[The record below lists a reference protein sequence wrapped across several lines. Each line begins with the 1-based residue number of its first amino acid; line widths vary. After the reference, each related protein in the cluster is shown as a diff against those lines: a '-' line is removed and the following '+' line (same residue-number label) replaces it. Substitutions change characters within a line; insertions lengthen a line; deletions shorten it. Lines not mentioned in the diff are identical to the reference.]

1 MADVQVYSDADS
13 LARAAAEYF
22 VTLAA
27 EAITARGRFIVALS
41 GGSTPRAIYSLLAS
55 TEFAPRVDWAR
66 VQVFWGDER
75 CVPPDHPESNYALA
89 RETLLDHVPL
99 PAGNVH
105 RIRAALPPPQ
115 AAALYQR
122 ELEAVL
128 GTEGRFDLILLGMG
142 ADGHTASLFPG
153 TLALAE
159 KTRWV
164 VENYV
169 ASLDSWRVTLTR
181 PVLNAARQV
190 TFLVSG
196 AAKAETLAHV
206 RAGERLPAALV
217 HPSLGRLTWMVDTA
231 AAGQLE
237 RETQVDE
244 YGQE

>member
-1 MADVQVYSDADS
+1 MSRFEVYPDGAG
-13 LARAAAEYF
+13 LA
-22 VTLAA
+22 LAA
-27 EAITARGRFIVALS
+27 VAHFVELAAQAIEDRGRFTVALS
-41 GGSTPRAIYSLLAS
+41 GGSTPHATYSLLAS

-75 CVPPDHPESNYALA
+75 CVPPDHPESDYRMA

-105 RIRAALPPPQ
+105 RIRAELDPRR
-115 AAALYQR
+115 AAALYQE

-128 GTEGRFDLILLGMG
+128 GTGGRFDLILLGMG

-153 TLALAE
+153 TLALEE

-169 ASLDSWRVTLTR
+169 ESLDSWRVTLTR
-181 PVLNAARQV
+181 PMLNAARQV

-196 AAKAETLAHV
+196 AAKAETLARV

-217 HPSLGRLTWMVDTA
+217 HPSPGRLTWMVDSA

>member
-1 MADVQVYSDADS
+1 MQVYPDAKT
-13 LARAAAEYF
+13 LARAAAEQF
-22 VTLAA
+22 VHAA
-27 EAITARGRFIVALS
+27 EKAVAARGQFNVALA
-41 GGSTPRAIYSLLAS
+41 GGSTPRATYSLLAS
-55 TEFAPRVDWAR
+55 AEFAPRPSTLLRTGVDWAR

-75 CVPPDHPESNYALA
+75 CVPPDHPASNYALA

-105 RIRAALPPPQ
+105 RIRAELPPPQ
-115 AAALYQR
+115 AAALYQK

-128 GTEGRFDLILLGMG
+128 GTGGRFDLILLGMG

-153 TLALAE
+153 TAALEE

-169 ASLDSWRVTLTR
+169 ASLDSWRVTLTL

-196 AAKAETLAHV
+196 AAKAETLARV
-206 RAGERLPAALV
+206 QAGERLPAALV
-217 HPSLGRLTWMVDTA
+217 HPSPGRLTWMVDAA

-237 RETQVDE
+237 RET
-244 YGQE
+244 

>member
-1 MADVQVYSDADS
+1 MADVQVYPDANS

-27 EAITARGRFIVALS
+27 EAITARGRFVVALS
-41 GGSTPRAIYSLLAS
+41 GGSTPRAIYTLLAS
-55 TEFAPRVDWAR
+55 REFAPRVDWSC
-66 VQVFWGDER
+66 VHVFWGDER

-99 PAGNVH
+99 PEGNIR
-105 RIRAALPPPQ
+105 RIRAELDPRR
-115 AAALYQR
+115 AAALYQE

-128 GTEGRFDLILLGMG
+128 GTEGRFDLILLGIG

-153 TLALAE
+153 TLALEE

-169 ASLDSWRVTLTR
+169 ESLSAWRVTLTL
-181 PVLNAARQV
+181 PVLNAARHV

-196 AAKAETLAHV
+196 AAKAETLA
-206 RAGERLPAALV
+206 RIQAGERLPVALV
-217 HPSLGRLTWMVDTA
+217 HPSPGQLTWIVDSA

-237 RETQVDE
+237 RET
-244 YGQE
+244 

>member
-1 MADVQVYSDADS
+1 MADVQVYPDANS

-27 EAITARGRFIVALS
+27 EAITARGRFVVALS
-41 GGSTPRAIYSLLAS
+41 GGSTPRATYRLLAS
-55 TEFAPRVDWAR
+55 REFAPRVDWSC
-66 VQVFWGDER
+66 VHVFWGDER

-99 PAGNVH
+99 PEGNIR
-105 RIRAALPPPQ
+105 RIRAELDPRR
-115 AAALYQR
+115 AAALYQE

-128 GTEGRFDLILLGMG
+128 GTEGRFDLILLGIG

-153 TLALAE
+153 TLALEE

-169 ASLDSWRVTLTR
+169 ESLSAWRVTLTL
-181 PVLNAARQV
+181 PVLNAARHV

-196 AAKAETLAHV
+196 AAKAETLA
-206 RAGERLPAALV
+206 RIQAGERLPVALV
-217 HPSLGRLTWMVDTA
+217 HPSPGQLTWIVDSA

-237 RETQVDE
+237 RET
-244 YGQE
+244 

>member
-1 MADVQVYSDADS
+1 MSRFEVYPDGAG
-13 LARAAAEYF
+13 LALAAAAHF
-22 VTLAA
+22 VELAA
-27 EAITARGRFIVALS
+27 QAVEDRRRFTVALP
-41 GGSTPRAIYSLLAS
+41 GGSTPRATYSLLAS

-99 PAGNVH
+99 PEGNIH
-105 RIRAALPPPQ
+105 RIRAELDPRR
-115 AAALYQR
+115 AAALYQE

-128 GTEGRFDLILLGMG
+128 GTEGRFDLVLLGIG

-153 TLALAE
+153 TLALEE

-169 ASLDSWRVTLTR
+169 ESLSAWRVTLTL
-181 PVLNAARQV
+181 PVLNTARQV
-190 TFLVSG
+190 TFLLSG
-196 AAKAETLAHV
+196 APKAETLARV

-217 HPSLGRLTWMVDTA
+217 HPPPGRLTWMVDTA
-231 AAGQLE
+231 AASQLE